1 MRTYARNLRH
11 ELRGLSSSQI
21 DRLVGTLSPRTL
33 ARLDGFWEMW
43 ARSDQ
48 LPPDET
54 AEGPAWRTWLL
65 LGGRG
70 AGKTRAGAE
79 WVRALATERPG
90 YAPAKVRRI
99 ALIAETIDQARSVMV
114 EGVSGIM
121 AVHRGDEPPKF
132 ERGAKRLI
140 WPNGAIAE
148 LFSAEDPDSLRGPQF
163 GAAWCDEL
171 AKWRHPD
178 ASWDMLQFG
187 LRMGD
192 RPRALVTTTPRAIPL
207 LRRLM
212 ADPGTVTARART
224 SDNAANLAPG
234 FLEAVTERYGG
245 TRLGRQ
251 ELDAEILDDIE
262 GALWRREPIEADRRR
277 AAPELG
283 RVVIAVDPPV
293 SSGARADACGIV
305 VAGRGLADERA
316 YVLEDAT
323 LERAAPAQ
331 WAGHVAALFRRHQAD
346 CVVAE
351 VNQGGDLVETVLR
364 QADPDLPVRQMRA
377 SRGKWLRAEPV
388 ALLYARGLVSHVGSH
403 PELEDQMCV
412 LTPEGLARG
421 RSPDRVDALVWAL
434 TELMLRPRGR
444 PRVQRI

>member
-1 MRTYARNLRH
+1 MPNFARNLRR

-21 DRLVGTLSPRTL
+21 DRLLDALSPRTL
-33 ARLDGFWEMW
+33 ERLDGFWELW

-48 LPPDET
+48 LPPREDPEDLS
-54 AEGPAWRTWLL
+54 WRTWLL

-79 WVRALATERPG
+79 WVRALATGRPG
-90 YAPAKVRRI
+90 YAPTNVRRI
-99 ALIAETIDQARSVMV
+99 ALIAETIDQARAIMV
-114 EGVSGIM
+114 EGVSGIL
-121 AVHRGDEPPKF
+121 AVHLGDELPKF

-140 WPNGAIAE
+140 WPNGTIAE

-178 ASWDMLQFG
+178 STWDMLQFG
-187 LRMGD
+187 LRLGE
-192 RPRALVTTTPRAIPL
+192 RPRTLVTTTPRPIPL

-212 ADPGTVTARART
+212 ADPATVTARARA

-234 FLEAVTERYGG
+234 FLEAITERYGG

-251 ELDAEILDDIE
+251 ELDAEILEDEE
-262 GALWRREPIEADRRR
+262 GALWQHDNIEANRRR
-277 AAPELG
+277 HAPELG

-293 SSGARADACGIV
+293 SSGTRADACGVI
-305 VAGRGLADERA
+305 VAGRGLNDERA

-323 LERAAPAQ
+323 LERAAPAK
-331 WAGHVAALFRRHQAD
+331 WSSHVAALFRRRWAD

-364 QADPDLPVRQMRA
+364 QADPDLPVRQVRA
-377 SRGKWLRAEPV
+377 TRGKWLRAEPI